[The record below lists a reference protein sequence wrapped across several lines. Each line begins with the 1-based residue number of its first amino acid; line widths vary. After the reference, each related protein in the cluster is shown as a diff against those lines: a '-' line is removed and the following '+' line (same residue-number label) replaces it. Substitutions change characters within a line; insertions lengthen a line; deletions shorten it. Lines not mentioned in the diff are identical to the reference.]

1 MIDLGRGLPIG
12 LSGLAVGLFLV
23 IKLEVADWRQGD
35 ASPALVQLKVDQSPA
50 AAAAPGMPNQHAAW
64 LTEIMARPLFNP
76 DRHPVDLGMRGLP
89 RLTGIIVAGTQRV
102 AIFAGPADGRP
113 LVAQVGGHV
122 GAYEVRAVADEG
134 VTVVGPEG
142 ISMIRPVFATRKPA
156 RSEARAANLLS
167 TKPNAKAQ

>member
-12 LSGLAVGLFLV
+12 LSGLAVGLCLV
-23 IKLEVADWRQGD
+23 IGLEVADWRQGA
-35 ASPALVQLKVDQSPA
+35 ASPAIVRLKVDQPPVA
-50 AAAAPGMPNQHAAW
+50 ATARGVPDQHVAW

-76 DRHPVDLGMRGLP
+76 DRHPVDIGMLGLP

-113 LVAQVGGHV
+113 LVAQAGAHV
-122 GAYEVRAVADEG
+122 GAYEVRSVADEG

-142 ISMIRPVFATRKPA
+142 ITMIRPVFATRQAA
-156 RSEARAANLLS
+156 RTEPRAATLS
-167 TKPNAKAQ
+167 SPKPNAK